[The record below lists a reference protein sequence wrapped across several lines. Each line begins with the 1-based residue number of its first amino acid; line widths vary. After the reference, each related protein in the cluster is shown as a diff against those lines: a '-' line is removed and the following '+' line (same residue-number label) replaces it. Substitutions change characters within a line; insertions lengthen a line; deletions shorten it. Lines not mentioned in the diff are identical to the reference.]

1 MANFDPSIF
10 PKDLTM
16 TLESNHIIN
25 EVKEFANRED
35 FIFVPNGGPFYTD
48 SLIIKNTQ
56 NGQLLKPIIDY
67 QLLYL
72 NEQATME
79 SNKNV
84 VAVIRVLNTNVPS
97 VNLNYRVIG
106 GEYGNTVAGILQ
118 ELRNAGP
125 LDNNVDWEINVFKKP
140 EVFPAAPHYHNA
152 NDFTDWSNVWVQL
165 EGIRTAIIHSDLPSW
180 ASVYRYF
187 DLRLQT
193 TTNLYQNM
201 LNSLPKTGYT
211 YNEADAKFVTWD
223 GLGSWMG
230 ANYYNI
236 SQINTQVNAINN
248 SITSGDQ
255 NTLAAAKSYT
265 DTKLTTAVTNANNYA
280 LTVANNSYSAA
291 LADSKTYTD
300 SKFAQANTYS
310 DQKLKE
316 AKEYTDSKIV
326 PQQPQIDAATLLA
339 DPRFQQYKVG
349 DILTTTQNY
358 PNGAAVASAVGY
370 GTWVKYAQGRVII
383 GESTDVV
390 QDTAGN
396 TQKFTLGQIGGE
408 YRHTLTVSEMPRH
421 RHDVATDTLGGTGN
435 QSQKWTDDHD
445 TRDAIDGVNLPA
457 NAQPTG
463 YVGESLPHNNIQ
475 PYVVGQYWLRVPDSF
490 KQVTYDLYFTSDIAG
505 NNRVTE
511 INEGQD
517 IYFWIDVGNAVNGVQ
532 LSSILIDR
540 VEEMTMY
547 PGILPP
553 LITLSNGRNRVFGL
567 PGDKYKIT
575 KQLSGYWTVTLID
588 LYTVMP
594 VTLRSYMVIND
605 VPDPIPG
612 RFVIDVFKTGEGKLS
627 VDGSPYGDYYAGRV
641 VKDLD
646 NIASRLQQNQQ
657 VGVRYVFSVLNNF
670 WPSWITNR
678 VSQVTTNV
686 INTEG
691 LVDVSG
697 KLVTLPNLTITNK
710 SGYQYDVVM
719 GYGNLY
725 RNLGIKLPIDPNK
738 RLYRIVLDYPP
749 PP

>member
-1 MANFDPSIF
+1 
-10 PKDLTM
+10 M

-48 SLIIKNTQ
+48 SLIIKNNQ
-56 NGQLLKPIIDY
+56 NGQLLKPIMDY

-72 NEQATME
+72 NEQASME

-97 VNLNYRVIG
+97 VTLNYRVIG

-125 LDNNVDWEINVFKKP
+125 LDDNVDWEINVFKKP

-152 NDFTDWSNVWVQL
+152 NDFTDWSTVWIQL

-187 DLRLQT
+187 DLRLQA

-201 LNSLPKTGYT
+201 LNNLPKIGYT
-211 YNEADAKFVTWD
+211 YNEADGKFVTWD
-223 GLGSWMG
+223 GLGNWMG

-236 SQINTQVNAINN
+236 GQINTQVNAINN
-248 SITSGDQ
+248 SITLGDQ

-291 LADSKTYTD
+291 LADSKAYTD
-300 SKFAQANTYS
+300 SKFNQAKSYS
-310 DQKLKE
+310 DQKLVD
-316 AKEYTDSKIV
+316 AKAYTDSKIAGYTPSV
-326 PQQPQIDAATLLA
+326 SADTLLA

-349 DILTTTQNY
+349 DVFTTTTNY
-358 PNGAAVASAVGY
+358 ADGAAVRAALGY
-370 GTWVKYAQGRVII
+370 GTWTRYAQGRVII
-383 GESTDVV
+383 GQTTAPVV
-390 QDTAGN
+390 DTAGN
-396 TQKFTLGQIGGE
+396 SRTFNLGEFGGE
-408 YRHTLTVSEMPRH
+408 YKHTLSVAEMPSHKHSYGRYGGVNNTGSAVMS
-421 RHDVATDTLGGTGN
+421 DEPWEEGEKSDGMTLATGGN
-435 QSQKWTDDHD
+435 Q
-445 TRDAIDGVNLPA
+445 
-457 NAQPTG
+457 
-463 YVGESLPHNNIQ
+463 PHNNVQ

-490 KQVTYDLYFTSDIAG
+490 KDVTYDLYITSDAAG
-505 NNRVTE
+505 NNRVTV

-517 IYFWIDVGNAVNGVQ
+517 IYLWVDIANSVKGVKLTDITFAQAGEIIISPDVPASPTALVNGKNRLV
-532 LSSILIDR
+532 SI
-540 VEEMTMY
+540 T
-547 PGILPP
+547 
-553 LITLSNGRNRVFGL
+553 
-567 PGDKYKIT
+567 GDKYAT
-575 KQLSGYWTVTLID
+575 KMQTICDWSVILTDT
-588 LYTVMP
+588 YTVMN
-594 VTLRSYMVIND
+594 VAKQALLTINNNTAD
-605 VPDPIPG
+605 DIPG
-612 RFVIDVFKTGEGKLS
+612 RFVIDVFKTGEGALA
-627 VDGSPYGDYYAGRV
+627 VDGSPYGDYYTGRV

-646 NIASRLQQNQQ
+646 NIASRLEHNRQI
-657 VGVRYVFSVLNNF
+657 GPGYVFSVLNKF

-678 VSQVTTNV
+678 VTQVTTYV

-697 KLVTLPNLTITNK
+697 IPVTLPNLTITNK
-710 SGYQYDVVM
+710 SGYGYSVNM
-719 GYGNLY
+719 RYGNLY
-725 RNLGIKLPIDPNK
+725 KSLGIKLPIDPSK

-749 PP
+749 SP